1 MNIMFWDLS
10 LLVLFILLS
19 GFFLYKKRNKV
30 KREGSLWLYHT
41 KWGLKL
47 IEKTGKKHKRLI
59 NLLSYVS
66 VFIGYLLMILI
77 VYMFIKIVL
86 VYVFH
91 PGNLSSKVPPIMPLI
106 PYLPQIF
113 KINSLPPFYFSY
125 WIIILAII
133 AVTHEFFHGIFA
145 SAKGIKTKTTGFGFF
160 PFFLPA
166 MPLAFVNLDEKKME
180 KSKNFSQ
187 RSVLSAGTFAN
198 ILTTI
203 LALLLMWGF
212 FSLTYSP
219 AGVVY
224 NDYAYNSVN
233 LNSIYVNGIP
243 ISKINSTLNLPHN
256 SIVSGNTTYYALKQ
270 IQGNNALLY
279 YNSPAIKS
287 NLSGAI
293 MAINNKKVTSLSS
306 LSSILSKYKPNQ
318 VINITSFN
326 GNSYKTIPLTLKAS
340 PLNNSQAWIGIV
352 FANTKSMNSFQKF
365 LFFFSSY
372 KNPNVYYKPSSGA
385 ATFGY
390 EFLWWL
396 MIISLSVALINMVP
410 VGIFD
415 GGRFFYLTVLK
426 ITKSKKIAEKSF
438 KYITQFFLF
447 LLIVMTVF
455 WAITLF

>member
-1 MNIMFWDLS
+1 MNVMFWDLS
-10 LLVLFILLS
+10 LLVLFILLTA
-19 GFFLYKKRNKV
+19 FFLYKKRNKV
-30 KREGSLWLYHT
+30 EREGSLWLYHT

-47 IEKTGKKHKRLI
+47 IEKTGKKHKKLI
-59 NLLSYVS
+59 NFLSYVS
-66 VFIGYLLMILI
+66 VVIGYLLMIVM
-77 VYMFIKIVL
+77 VYMFIKIIL
-86 VYVFH
+86 IYILH
-91 PGNLSSKVPPIMPLI
+91 PENLSSKVPPIMPLI

-113 KINSLPPFYFSY
+113 KINGLPPFYFSY

-160 PFFLPA
+160 PFFLPVI
-166 MPLAFVNLDEKKME
+166 PLAFVNLDEKKME

-198 ILTTI
+198 VLTAI

-233 LNSIYVNGIP
+233 LNSIYINGIP
-243 ISKINSTLNLPHN
+243 LSKMNSTFNTPPN
-256 SIVSGNTTYYALKQ
+256 SIVSNNKTYYALKG

-279 YNSPAIKS
+279 YDSPAIEN

-293 MAINNKKVTSLSS
+293 TAINNKKVNSLSS
-306 LSSILSKYKPNQ
+306 LTSILSKYKPNQ
-318 VINITSFN
+318 IINITSFN
-326 GNSYKTIPLTLKAS
+326 GNSYKTIPLTLKSS
-340 PLNNSQAWIGIV
+340 PRNNSRAWLGV
-352 FANTKSMNSFQKF
+352 AFVNTKSIRGFQKF

-372 KNPNVYYKPSSGA
+372 KNPNIYYKPDSGFA
-385 ATFGY
+385 KLGY

-396 MIISLSVALINMVP
+396 MIIAISVALINMVP

-426 ITKSKKIAEKSF
+426 VTKSKKIAEKSF

-447 LLIVMTVF
+447 LLVVLMVF
-455 WAITLF
+455 WVKMLF